1 VSARLLSAARP
12 VPTAAIVAADLLV
25 ACVAPIAA
33 LILRRGHFSDFSE
46 YSYYW
51 LASVFCSA
59 ACFVAFKQA
68 RGIPRFLSWRDV
80 TPLASSVVTAVGAAS
95 LITFSFDRMQS
106 VSRSEPLLHAC
117 ILFTGLALVRVV
129 ARHVERAKHVRRDR
143 SAPRQRRQALVIGS
157 SHLSELYLRI
167 VDEMATSTDVVG
179 VLAEKQRHVGRTV
192 RGREVLGTVD
202 ELESVLQRL
211 SVHGVNVSLI
221 AIGIEER
228 FLTSRARAFLSELE
242 AAGAQIL
249 DLSVFFGAST
259 STKPMPQAELA
270 FEPELGIWVGKRAFD
285 VAVALAIAIAL
296 SPLIALLSL
305 VVLLDVGAPVVFWQI
320 RPGFRGVPTRFYK
333 FRTMGGIGSDGV
345 VLPDHLRVS
354 AVGRFVR
361 RTRLDEL
368 PQVWNILAGQM
379 SLIGPRPLL
388 DRDLHE
394 DGADRIR
401 MKPGVTGWAQINGG
415 AHISARDKMA
425 LDIWY
430 GYHASPLLDLQI
442 ICGTFRTLLFG
453 DRVNQQAVDAARL
466 FMASGRSVSHSRADS
481 ESVLLTHPAR
491 TAA

>member
-33 LILRRGHFSDFSE
+33 LLLRRGHFSDFSE

-51 LASVFCSA
+51 AASVLCSA
-59 ACFVAFKQA
+59 ACFTAFRQA
-68 RGIPRFLSWRDV
+68 RGIWRFFSWRDLS
-80 TPLASSVVTAVGAAS
+80 PLASSVVTAVGAAS

-106 VSRSEPLLHAC
+106 VSRSEPLLHAG
-117 ILFTGLALVRVV
+117 ILFIGLALVRVV
-129 ARHVERAKHVRRDR
+129 ARHVERAKHVARDR
-143 SAPRQRRQALVIGS
+143 STPRQQALVLGS
-157 SHLSELYLRI
+157 SQLSELYLRI
-167 VDEMATSTDVVG
+167 VDEMGTAIDVVG

-202 ELESVLQRL
+202 EIESVLQRL
-211 SVHGVNVSLI
+211 SVHGVNICSV
-221 AIGIEER
+221 AIGMEER
-228 FLTSRARAFLSELE
+228 FLSLRARAFLSEME

-249 DLSVFFGAST
+249 DLSLFFGAST
-259 STKPMPQAELA
+259 PRGHSPRPELA
-270 FEPELGIWVGKRAFD
+270 LEPELGTWVGKRAFD
-285 VAVALAIAIAL
+285 IAVALTIALAL

-305 VVLLDVGAPVVFWQI
+305 VTFLDVGAPIVFWQI

-333 FRTMGGIGSDGV
+333 FRTMRGIGKDGV
-345 VLPDHLRVS
+345 VLPDDLRVS
-354 AVGRFVR
+354 AVGRFIR

-368 PQVWNILAGQM
+368 PQVWNILTGQM

-388 DRDLHE
+388 GRDLHE

-401 MKPGVTGWAQINGG
+401 MKPGVTGWAQVNGG
-415 AHISARDKMA
+415 NRISARDKMA

-442 ICGTFRTLLFG
+442 VWGTFRTLLLG
-453 DRVNQQAVDAARL
+453 DSVNHRAIEAARM
-466 FMASGRSVSHSRADS
+466 FVSSGRSVGARRAAA
-481 ESVLLTHPAR
+481 EFIRLTWR
-491 TAA
+491 TELP